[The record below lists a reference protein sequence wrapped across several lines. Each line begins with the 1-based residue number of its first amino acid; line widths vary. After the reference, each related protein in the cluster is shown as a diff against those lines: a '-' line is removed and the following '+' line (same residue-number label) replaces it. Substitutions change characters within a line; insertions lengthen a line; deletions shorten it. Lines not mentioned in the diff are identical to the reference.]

1 MTGNLLLALSGITLL
16 ILSLAVY
23 LSSPKKPVN
32 RALTAF
38 LLSGFFWLS
47 ANFLTNIASTQS
59 ASLFFARTTLIGAAL
74 IPLTFLIFVVTYTGY
89 RKLTWGYFSVLAFL
103 PFLIILFTPTDLNI
117 VSIEARG
124 RDTVAGSAYLLLL
137 GVLIAYF
144 SYGVYR
150 LVKFYKKA
158 TARERMQLQY
168 IFAGLILTFIPAFI
182 TNGILPIFGGNQAY
196 AYGPLSVVAMSV
208 FTTIAIVRHKLL
220 DIRLVVARSLGYILV
235 IGTLAAAFAFILIA
249 LTSLFFSDTHISNG
263 VKVAYITAALLLALL
278 YQPLKRVFD
287 RFSNSIF
294 YRDAYDPQLML
305 NELNTVLVG
314 NIELQRLLEKSASV
328 IADNIKTEQCLIGV
342 RGQDKTPFRLFGTIK
357 KTLFEEQMTEIR
369 TLSAHMGRQK
379 VIITDELEDRHSK
392 LRSILQSNSIA
403 ATARLLTHN
412 GSIGY
417 IFLGYKKSGNP
428 YSKLDVRM
436 LDIIGDELVI
446 AIQNALRFEEIQQFN
461 VTLQQKIEEATR
473 ELRRVNH
480 RLRELDKTKDEF
492 ISMASHQL
500 RTPLTAVKGYLS
512 MVLEGDAGKVSKTQK
527 DYTQKAFDGAQ
538 KMVYLIAD
546 MLNVSRLQTGKFVI
560 ENKPTDLAELVQGE
574 VTQLETAAAEHQI
587 KLVYHKPEK
596 LPILSLDETKTRQV
610 VMNFV
615 DNAIYYTPAGGS
627 VTVELES
634 DDTEVRFKVT
644 DTGLGV
650 PASVQHHLFSKFYR
664 ADNARK
670 VRPDGTGLGLF
681 MAKKVVSAQ
690 GGAIIFRSTEGKGS
704 VFGFSFPLSATEV
717 KDGKTPL
724 TPKAEHN
731 LAPAKTKV

>member
-1 MTGNLLLALSGITLL
+1 
-16 ILSLAVY
+16 
-23 LSSPKKPVN
+23 
-32 RALTAF
+32 
-38 LLSGFFWLS
+38 
-47 ANFLTNIASTQS
+47 
-59 ASLFFARTTLIGAAL
+59 
-74 IPLTFLIFVVTYTGY
+74 
-89 RKLTWGYFSVLAFL
+89 
-103 PFLIILFTPTDLNI
+103 
-117 VSIEARG
+117 
-124 RDTVAGSAYLLLL
+124 
-137 GVLIAYF
+137 
-144 SYGVYR
+144 
-150 LVKFYKKA
+150 
-158 TARERMQLQY
+158 
-168 IFAGLILTFIPAFI
+168 
-182 TNGILPIFGGNQAY
+182 
-196 AYGPLSVVAMSV
+196 
-208 FTTIAIVRHKLL
+208 
-220 DIRLVVARSLGYILV
+220 
-235 IGTLAAAFAFILIA
+235 
-249 LTSLFFSDTHISNG
+249 
-263 VKVAYITAALLLALL
+263 
-278 YQPLKRVFD
+278 
-287 RFSNSIF
+287 
-294 YRDAYDPQLML
+294 
-305 NELNTVLVG
+305 
-314 NIELQRLLEKSASV
+314 
-328 IADNIKTEQCLIGV
+328 
-342 RGQDKTPFRLFGTIK
+342 
-357 KTLFEEQMTEIR
+357 
-369 TLSAHMGRQK
+369 MGRQK

-392 LRSILQSNSIA
+392 LRSILQTNSIA

-512 MVLEGDAGKVSKTQK
+512 MVLEGDAGKISKTQK

-704 VFGFSFPLSATEV
+704 VFGFSFPLSGTEV

>member
-1 MTGNLLLALSGITLL
+1 MSGNLLLALSGITLL

-23 LSSPKKPVN
+23 ISSPKRPVN

-38 LLSGFFWLS
+38 LLSGFLWLT
-47 ANFLTNIASTQS
+47 ANFLTNISPSQS
-59 ASLFFARTTLIGAAL
+59 SSLFFAKTTLIGAAL
-74 IPLTFLIFVVTYTGY
+74 IPLSFLIFVVTYTGY
-89 RKLTWGYFSVLAFL
+89 RKLTWGYFSLVAFL
-103 PFLIILFTPTDLNI
+103 PFVVILFTPTDLNI
-117 VSIEARG
+117 ISIEARG

-137 GVLIAYF
+137 IVLISYF
-144 SYGVYR
+144 SYGIYK

-158 TARERMQLQY
+158 STRERMQLQY

-182 TNGILPIFGGNQAY
+182 TNGILPISGGNQAY

-208 FTTIAIVRHKLL
+208 FTTIAIIRHKLL
-220 DIRLVVARSLGYILV
+220 DIRLVVARSLGYVLV
-235 IGTLAAAFAFILIA
+235 LGTLAAAFAVVLVT
-249 LTSLFFSDTHISNG
+249 LTSLFFPDSDISNAF
-263 VKVAYITAALLLALL
+263 KTAYVTVALLLVFL

-314 NIELQRLLEKSASV
+314 NIEIQKLLEKSSMV
-328 IADNIKTEQCLIGV
+328 IAGNIKTEYCLIGIK
-342 RGQDKTPFRLFGTIK
+342 GPEKTPLRIYGTHK
-357 KTLFEEQMTEIR
+357 KSFSDDQVAIIR
-369 TLSAHMGRQK
+369 ALAPHFGRQK
-379 VIITDELEDRHSK
+379 VIITDELEDKHAK
-392 LRSILQSNSIA
+392 LRELLQQNSIA
-403 ATARLLTHN
+403 SLTRLLTHT
-412 GSIGY
+412 GSVGY

-428 YSKLDVRM
+428 YSKVDVRI
-436 LDIIGDELVI
+436 LDIIADELVI
-446 AIQNALRFEEIQQFN
+446 AIQNSLRFEEIQQFN

-500 RTPLTAVKGYLS
+500 RTPLTSVKGYLS
-512 MVLEGDAGKVSKTQK
+512 MVLEGDTGKISKTQNE
-527 DYTQKAFDGAQ
+527 YTQKAFDSAQ

-560 ENKPTDLAELVQGE
+560 ENKPTDLSSVVEGE
-574 VTQLETAAAEHQI
+574 ISQLDTTAAEHQI

-596 LPILSLDETKTRQV
+596 LPLLNLDETKIRQV
-610 VMNFV
+610 IMNFV
-615 DNAIYYTPAGGS
+615 DNAIYYTPASGS
-627 VTVELES
+627 VTVQLEA
-634 DDTEVRFKVT
+634 DDSEVRFTVT

-681 MAKKVVSAQ
+681 MAKKVITAQ
-690 GGAIIFRSTEGKGS
+690 GGAIIFRSTEGRGS
-704 VFGFSFPLSATEV
+704 TFGFSFPRAIAEI
-717 KDGKTPL
+717 KDSNPPEK
-724 TPKAEHN
+724 PKPDHK
-731 LAPAKTKV
+731 LAPMKTRA